1 MSGLSEQLRAG
12 TAQAHR
18 RAESTV
24 FMRQLMAGQAGRVGY
39 AALLQALHPI
49 YIALEAALRKPQAR
63 EALAPMWQAGW
74 PGLPQDLRLLDHLA
88 RAGAIEQDLKDLL
101 DVQHPSV
108 STPAAGPDPGV
119 NSVALSALS
128 APAVPLSAW
137 QTGQAYAAH
146 LHALADEPHL
156 LGAHVYLRYLGDL
169 YGGQLMARA
178 LEPSWHL
185 PAGRHATRFLDFG
198 TPGQVRAAMAALR
211 SALDALRLSDSQ
223 QQAVVQEACSGFAR
237 HEAIFEGLVL
247 SPSQPATPAG
257 GPDQDDPS
265 SSVGSGPGLP
275 NR

>member
-1 MSGLSEQLRAG
+1 
-12 TAQAHR
+12 
-18 RAESTV
+18 
-24 FMRQLMAGQAGRVGY
+24 MRQLMAGQAGRMGY

-108 STPAAGPDPGV
+108 SAPAADPGAD
-119 NSVALSALS
+119 SVALS

-137 QTGQAYAAH
+137 QTAQAYAAH
-146 LHALADEPHL
+146 VHALADEPHL

-185 PAGRHATRFLDFG
+185 PAGRQATRFLDFG

-211 SALDALRLSDSQ
+211 AALDALSLSDSQ

-247 SPSQPATPAG
+247 SPSQPATSAG